1 LRVSAISLS
10 FTSFSAP
17 PGRDVSV
24 DELEHPFDRFDDHR
38 LHLGSVPVG
47 FDVAERG
54 IEDASLAVHL
64 GPRDREVAVLAMNA
78 RVGEVQLRRIEPH
91 QYARR
96 RSREVLDLIDLVVDR
111 ER

>member
-1 LRVSAISLS
+1 MDYERFQTVYRKTLLQISLLRDGRLRL
-10 FTSFSAP
+10 ARRP
-17 PGRDVSV
+17 RRDVSV

-91 QYARR
+91 QY
-96 RSREVLDLIDLVVDR
+96 
-111 ER
+111 